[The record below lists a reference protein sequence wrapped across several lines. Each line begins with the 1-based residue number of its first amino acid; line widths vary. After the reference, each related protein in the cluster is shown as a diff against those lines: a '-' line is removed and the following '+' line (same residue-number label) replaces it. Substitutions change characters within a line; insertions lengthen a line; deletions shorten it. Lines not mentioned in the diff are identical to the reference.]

1 MALPQ
6 STCSAEAAV
15 QKAIVDL
22 ASTLPPGTLCE
33 MMKSAG
39 GTGEGCKATVR
50 VLRGILEQR
59 QAESMRKLQVMLR
72 QDEEGVHRLLLWDS
86 QAPTAPPP
94 SHSQGP
100 RPGAAGPWAPARFSA
115 ADAAAAEAAAASA
128 ASAAFANPNGGG
140 FSNSN
145 GAGHGQPLSLAP
157 ALQMG
162 LAPGSPPMSHGA
174 FGGRGFGGQPADHMG
189 EAAAIGG
196 PKRSRKQPKT
206 KNTDSLRTLLGS
218 LDGIDPSRIFAV
230 RKVQCL
236 GFDAAK
242 AVRAHYESFGPV
254 EQVLFAHSHVLS
266 PCQQYVRRVRP
277 SSLAFV
283 VMVNAADVETALA
296 VGPEQ
301 CVAGAQ
307 VMVERFERHSP
318 NSPGQPSDGP
328 ADAVSAGA
336 DYADAG
342 EEDDS

>member
-1 MALPQ
+1 MALPH

-86 QAPTAPPP
+86 QAPAPQPP
-94 SHSQGP
+94 SQSQGP

-115 ADAAAAEAAAASA
+115 AEAAAAEAAAASSA
-128 ASAAFANPNGGG
+128 QAAFGHP
-140 FSNSN
+140 N
-145 GAGHGQPLSLAP
+145 GAGLH
-157 ALQMG
+157 G
-162 LAPGSPPMSHGA
+162 LAPGGPPPGGPPPGGHGHGA
-174 FGGRGFGGQPADHMG
+174 VGGRGFGARQSPEYGAELM
-189 EAAAIGG
+189 GG
-196 PKRSRKQPKT
+196 PKRGRKQPKT

-242 AVRAHYESFGPV
+242 AVRAHYESYGPV

-283 VMVNAADVETALA
+283 VMVSASDVEAALA
-296 VGPEQ
+296 AGPEQ

-307 VMVERFERHSP
+307 VQVERFERHSP
-318 NSPGQPSDGP
+318 NSAGAAYSGG
-328 ADAVSAGA
+328 AANSAGVVEI
-336 DYADAG
+336 DEG
-342 EEDDS
+342 EMREDKLS